1 MYKNN
6 VTFVTSYFK
15 IYDNDY
21 DMSKTFDKRL
31 ELFLKLADTGI
42 NISIFTTPEF
52 QELFSEIDKKYEN
65 IKLIN
70 VYSKTELK
78 FSNKYFN
85 ETELCHLPERRSH
98 IKDTE
103 YYMYLMNSK
112 IDFVREVIEI
122 NPFSS
127 KYFCWID
134 FSLPYVFKNIDKT
147 IKNIKLISQRNYIN
161 SFLAMPGCWSF
172 KVNNINHI
180 KDYICWRFCGG
191 FFIGDKDSL
200 IDFYNLSFNNFGD
213 FLTQTKTLLW
223 EVNYWA
229 WLESFKGFSPIW
241 YSGDHNDS
249 IIDIPQHVY
258 IIKIIH
264 FADELIK
271 YDYPELL
278 TNDKFFPASA
288 SYIYDVKNNQHI
300 INTRYVNYFYKD
312 NWDCDFFNESRQ
324 IRTININSILN
335 INLEPICFNIIN
347 INETNLVN
355 NQISFS
361 IGLEDLRLYYQNEKV
376 KFIASNVNYISDGKN
391 RMIIGDYDNKWC
403 SNCNIVN
410 MLWESTCEK
419 NWSPIQYN
427 NDETQ
432 LFIYKWSPYQIGY
445 IDNNNNFQLFIEKE
459 LNNEFVN
466 RFRGSSSFI
475 ENDDITLIGLV
486 HYSIQSVPPI
496 YYHVIVLLNK
506 ETLLPIMYSDPF
518 KFGDRP
524 IEFCIGFSKNFN
536 QYLFWISQMDREP
549 LLVKID
555 INKIPILNELHRP
568 ERKMRQTF

>member
-6 VTFVTSYFK
+6 VTFITSYFK

-21 DMSKTFDKRL
+21 DMSKTFYKRL

-42 NISIFTTPEF
+42 NICIFSSDEFKEEF
-52 QELFSEIDKKYEN
+52 QEICKNYKN

-70 VYSKTELK
+70 VYLKTELK

-85 ETELCHLPERRSH
+85 ETKLCQLPERRSH
-98 IKDTE
+98 NKDTE

-122 NPFSS
+122 NPFSN

-134 FSLPYVFKNIDKT
+134 FSLPYVFNNIDKT

-229 WLESFKGFSPIW
+229 WLESFKGFTPIW

-249 IIDIPQHVY
+249 IINIPQHVY
-258 IIKIIH
+258 NIKIIH
-264 FADELIK
+264 FADEIIQ
-271 YDYPELL
+271 YDYPEII

-410 MLWESTCEK
+410 MLWDTKCEK
-419 NWSPIQYN
+419 NWAPIQYN
-427 NDETQ
+427 NQEKQ
-432 LFIYKWSPYQIGY
+432 LFVYKWNPFQIGF
-445 IDNNNNFQLFIEKE
+445 IDNNNNFQIEIEK
-459 LNNEFVN
+459 LFNNNFIKN
-466 RFRGSSSFI
+466 FRGSTIFI
-475 ENDDITLIGLV
+475 EYDNDMLIGLV
-486 HYSIQSVPPI
+486 HYSISGSPPI
-496 YYHVIVLLNK
+496 YYHCIVLLDK
-506 ETLLPIMYSDPF
+506 ITLLPILYSDPF
-518 KFGDRP
+518 KFGDKP
-524 IEFCIGFSKNFN
+524 IEFCIGFTIHKNK
-536 QYLFWISQMDREP
+536 YLFWISQMDREP
-549 LLVKID
+549 MLIKID
-555 INKIPILNELHRP
+555 IDKIPILNEIS
-568 ERKMRQTF
+568 

>member
-85 ETELCHLPERRSH
+85 ETELCQLPERRSH

-161 SFLAMPGCWSF
+161 SFLTIPGCWSF
-172 KVNNINHI
+172 KVNDINYI
-180 KDYICWRFCGG
+180 KNNICWRFCGG
-191 FFIGDKDSL
+191 FFMGDKDSL

-229 WLESFKGFSPIW
+229 WLESFKGFNPIW
-241 YSGDHNDS
+241 YCGDHNDS

-258 IIKIIH
+258 NIKI
-264 FADELIK
+264 FYVADEIIQ
-271 YDYPELL
+271 YDYPEII

-324 IRTININSILN
+324 IRTININSILDISLN
-335 INLEPICFNIIN
+335 PICFNTIN
-347 INETNLVN
+347 IDESNLVN
-355 NQISFS
+355 NQTSFS
-361 IGLEDLRLYYQNEKV
+361 IGLEDIRLYYQNDKV
-376 KFIASNVNYISDGKN
+376 KFIASNVNYVLDGKN
-391 RMIIGDYDNKWC
+391 RMIIGDYDNKSC
-403 SNCNIVN
+403 FNCKIVN

-475 ENDDITLIGLV
+475 ENDDKTLIGLV

-555 INKIPILNELHRP
+555 INKIPILNELHP
-568 ERKMRQTF
+568 